1 MGVIII
7 EMSNNFHVPLVKE
20 RGLVYFYQ
28 FGFFRFIFFLR
39 NVFSARLQKRRK
51 HWAEITRNPSI
62 HIYIYNGIVVM
73 VYVKPSHKFE

>member
-39 NVFSARLQKRRK
+39 NVFSARLQKEGNIGQKSQETHRY
-51 HWAEITRNPSI
+51 
-62 HIYIYNGIVVM
+62 IYIYIMG
-73 VYVKPSHKFE
+73 

>member
-28 FGFFRFIFFLR
+28 FGFFRFIFFCGMFSLLDCRKKETLSR
-39 NVFSARLQKRRK
+39 NHKK
-51 HWAEITRNPSI
+51 PIDTY
-62 HIYIYNGIVVM
+62 IYIYNGIVVM